1 LNCPPSGT
9 GPAQAST
16 SSCGGSGCARGALAV
31 SVTAAGGTGL
41 TTELVISAEGFG
53 WSMMLSMPELDVQ
66 PDRAAQ
72 ASAMA
77 DTTKEREGEERMGT
91 RTQNKWA
98 ATLSRVIAQV
108 RLPAKTESKVY
119 ESANARCSN

>member
-1 LNCPPSGT
+1 
-9 GPAQAST
+9 
-16 SSCGGSGCARGALAV
+16 
-31 SVTAAGGTGL
+31 
-41 TTELVISAEGFG
+41 
-53 WSMMLSMPELDVQ
+53 MMLSMPELDVQ

-98 ATLSRVIAQV
+98 ATLFRVIALFRV
-108 RLPAKTESKVY
+108 AAKTESKVY
-119 ESANARCSN
+119 ESANARGSN